1 MTKKTAAFPFVNCL
15 DGTGKTY
22 LENFMLKSVRGQR
35 KIALAVAS
43 TSILALLE
51 NGGYTAHL
59 RFKIP
64 IDLKSNAACAI
75 SKQSDLAE
83 MIRRTTLILCDEVS
97 MMNKFAFEA
106 VDRTLRD
113 INDRLD
119 SSFEGIT
126 FVMYGDFL
134 QILSVAPKDLR
145 PDVVASPIKESYL

>member
-1 MTKKTAAFPFVNCL
+1 
-15 DGTGKTY
+15 
-22 LENFMLKSVRGQR
+22 MLKSVRGQR

-43 TSILALLE
+43 PSILALLKSKE
-51 NGGYTAHL
+51 YTAYS
-59 RFKIP
+59 RFKTP
-64 IDLKSNAACAI
+64 NDLKPNAFCAI

-126 FVMYGDFL
+126 FVMYGNFL